1 VRPAP
6 AERVG
11 SGEATT
17 FSASVLWL
25 VLAGLVLV
33 VVAAAIGWR
42 EVRRS
47 QRELPERAERP
58 RGLDLIVGPEA
69 PAEDEPMAINPLEGS
84 DDMPETPRDRPV
96 ADVNGESTRP
106 SYDALGDRI
115 ASVLAAAEDA
125 AAQTT
130 LAAAQEAAE
139 IRAQADAYSDEV
151 RRSAEAAAAE
161 TRAAAEA
168 EAARILSAAEER
180 AKRTDQSAI
189 EHRQNLIA
197 EAQSLQ
203 DLIDERRDWLRQI
216 TGALRDAVGRLENI
230 TEHDDAT
237 DPISHALTDRRG
249 RTESEYVG

>member
-1 VRPAP
+1 M
-6 AERVG
+6 
-11 SGEATT
+11 
-17 FSASVLWL
+17 WI

-33 VVAAAIGWR
+33 VVAGAIGWR

-58 RGLDLIVGPEA
+58 RGLDLIIEPQT
-69 PAEDEPMAINPLEGS
+69 PAEEEPTAINPLEGS
-84 DDMPETPRDRPV
+84 HDMPETPRPRMV
-96 ADVNGESTRP
+96 ADANDESARP

-151 RRSAEAAAAE
+151 RRSAEAAGAE

-180 AKRTDQSAI
+180 AKRTDESAI
-189 EHRQNLIA
+189 EHRQNLTA

-216 TGALRDAVGRLENI
+216 TGALRDAAGRLERI
-230 TEHDDAT
+230 TDHDDDAT